1 LDHYASDITRTFPV
15 NGHFSDPQKIIYE
28 IVLAAHK
35 AALEC
40 IKPGAVYTDMQDA
53 AVRVIIQGLTNIGLL
68 TGTLEANIEN
78 QNYRKFYMH
87 NIGHWLGM
95 DVHDVGAYK
104 LGGVSRP
111 LTQGMITTVEPGI
124 YIDPDDMTIPSQWR
138 GIGVRI
144 EDNIL
149 VTETGYRNL
158 TGDLPVSVVD
168 IERLMAS

>member
-1 LDHYASDITRTFPV
+1 
-15 NGHFSDPQKIIYE
+15 
-28 IVLAAHK
+28 
-35 AALEC
+35 
-40 IKPGAVYTDMQDA
+40 
-53 AVRVIIQGLTNIGLL
+53 
-68 TGTLEANIEN
+68 
-78 QNYRKFYMH
+78 MH
-87 NIGHWLGM
+87 GVGHWLGM

-111 LTQGMITTVEPGI
+111 LTPGMITTVEPGI

-168 IERLMAS
+168 IERLMVS